1 VLEILDAVLE
11 IVLEVV
17 LEVVLHD
24 GGHQIRQSAMK
35 DDLKNCITDL
45 EYAKIRRCQSLG
57 GLSPTRVYRQCA
69 RLPVV

>member
-1 VLEILDAVLE
+1 VLNAVLE

-24 GGHQIRQSAMK
+24 GGHHQESAMK

-45 EYAKIRRCQSLG
+45 EYAKIRRCQSLE